1 MNRVFFIGR
10 LTRDP
15 ELTETPSGVAKCRFA
30 LAVDREYRDA
40 DGERHTDFFECT
52 AWRAVAEGIA
62 RYTAKGSKVHV
73 EGSVQPREYEDNKG
87 NKQKV
92 VDIIVTRVEYLSA
105 KARAEDGEDPQT
117 AQPAKKKPTLSQ
129 MAIGDDD
136 SDIPF

>member
-15 ELTETPSGVAKCRFA
+15 ELTETLSGVARCRFA

-52 AWRAVAEGIA
+52 AWRSIAESIA
-62 RYTAKGSKVHV
+62 CYTAKGSKVHV

-92 VDIIVTRVEYLSA
+92 VDIIVTRVEFLSA
-105 KARAEDGEDPQT
+105 KVRAGDDESPRAAQSVEKKPMAYQT
-117 AQPAKKKPTLSQ
+117 AIS
-129 MAIGDDD
+129 DD
-136 SDIPF
+136 DIPF

>member
-15 ELTETPSGVAKCRFA
+15 ELTETPIGVARCRFA

-40 DGERHTDFFECT
+40 DGERRTDFFECT
-52 AWRAVAEGIA
+52 AWRSTAESIA

-87 NKQKV
+87 NKQKI
-92 VDIIVTRVEYLSA
+92 VDVIVTRVEFLSA
-105 KARAEDGEDPQT
+105 KVRADDDESPQAAQSVEKKPMAYQT
-117 AQPAKKKPTLSQ
+117 AIS
-129 MAIGDDD
+129 DD
-136 SDIPF
+136 DIPF

>member
-1 MNRVFFIGR
+1 MNRVYFIGR

-15 ELTETPSGVAKCRFA
+15 ELTETLSGVAKCRFA

-40 DGERHTDFFECT
+40 DGEKRTDFFECT
-52 AWRAVAEGIA
+52 AWRAIGEGVA
-62 RYTAKGSKVHV
+62 RYTAKGSKVLV

-105 KARAEDGEDPQT
+105 KVRAEDGEAPQA

-129 MAIGDDD
+129 MAIGDD